1 MITVFI
7 RFGDTENKALTLGAF
22 LMGSISNGYYFL
34 NNLFITCASSM
45 THHTYAIHTYFA
57 SMVKK
62 NYAILKQPTFYIF
75 IFTQYCLIFK
85 Y

>member
-1 MITVFI
+1 MIIVFI
-7 RFGDTENKALTLGAF
+7 RFGDTENKAPTLGAF
-22 LMGSISNGYYFL
+22 LMVINFL
-34 NNLFITCASSM
+34 NNLFLTCASSM

-62 NYAILKQPTFYIF
+62 NHAILKQPTFYIF